1 MSRPSTPENPSASA
15 QNPSAPARQRR
26 GHGRVTLQDVA
37 RLAEV
42 TSITVSRF
50 LREPAVV
57 AAPTAERIR
66 AALAQTGYVPHKQAG
81 QLASGHSNMIA
92 AIVPNL
98 ANSIFAETVQ
108 GLADA
113 LQRAGYE
120 LLLASTNYSLERE
133 EEQIRAVLGWHPSAL
148 AVTGRSR
155 SAASVAMLRAAQAAG
170 MPIVELWD
178 RHDGDDDGFAQV
190 GFDHEAVGRAM
201 AEHLLARG
209 HRRLAYVDSAV
220 AEDFRAHER
229 GTGFVAAARAAG
241 ARVERFTAA
250 AGDPFDAGRRAID
263 TLTAA
268 AKPASAAAF
277 ANDHLACGALLE
289 AAERGIDVPR
299 QLAMLGFG
307 DFGLGRQ
314 LRPALSTVRPP
325 RYEIGAEAGRMLI
338 EALAEGGALAHRSLG
353 WTLIERQSTA
363 GAAQ

>member
-1 MSRPSTPENPSASA
+1 MSKASIQENPIGT
-15 QNPSAPARQRR
+15 ARQRR
-26 GHGRVTLQDVA
+26 GHGRVTMQDVA

-42 TSITVSRF
+42 TAITVSRY
-50 LREPAVV
+50 LREPQVV

-81 QLASGHSNMIA
+81 QLASGHSNMVA

-108 GLADA
+108 GLSDT

-133 EEQIRAVLGWHPSAL
+133 QEQIRAVLGWHPSAL
-148 AVTGRSR
+148 ALTGRR
-155 SAASVAMLRAAQAAG
+155 HSAASTAMLRAAQAAG

-178 RHDGDDDGFAQV
+178 RHGSDANGFAQV

-201 AEHLLARG
+201 AEHLIARG

-220 AEDFRAHER
+220 VEDFRAHER

-241 ARVERFTAA
+241 VHVRRFTAA
-250 AGDPFDAGRRAID
+250 AGDAFDAGRLAVDSLLDERAA
-263 TLTAA
+263 TT
-268 AKPASAAAF
+268 AAAF

-289 AAERGIDVPR
+289 ATARGVAVPAR
-299 QLAMLGFG
+299 LALIGFG
-307 DFGLGRQ
+307 DFGIGRQ
-314 LRPALSTVRPP
+314 LRPTLSTVRPP
-325 RYEIGAEAGRMLI
+325 RYEIGSEAGRMLI
-338 EALAEGGALAHRSLG
+338 EALADGRPPGHRSLD
-353 WTLIERQSTA
+353 WTLVERNSTA
-363 GAAQ
+363 PQ

>member
-1 MSRPSTPENPSASA
+1 MSRPSTPE
-15 QNPSAPARQRR
+15 NPSAPARQRR

-81 QLASGHSNMIA
+81 QLASGHSNMVA

-108 GLADA
+108 GLSDA

-148 AVTGRSR
+148 AVTGRSH
-155 SAASVAMLRAAQAAG
+155 SAASVAMLRAAQSAG

-178 RHDGDDDGFAQV
+178 RHDGGDDGFAQV

-241 ARVERFTAA
+241 ARVDRFTAA

-263 TLTAA
+263 TLT

-289 AAERGIDVPR
+289 AAERGIDVPG
-299 QLAMLGFG
+299 QLAVLGFG

-363 GAAQ
+363 GTAQ